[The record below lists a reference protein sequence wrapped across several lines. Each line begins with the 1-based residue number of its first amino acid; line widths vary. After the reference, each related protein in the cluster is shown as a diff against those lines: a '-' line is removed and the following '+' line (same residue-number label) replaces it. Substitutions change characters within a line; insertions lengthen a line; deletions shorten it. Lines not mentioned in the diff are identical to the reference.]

1 MSLSLCQAFFFG
13 LQVGLASLW
22 VPPKE
27 GAGAFSLILSFWGRA
42 EGLEVESIT
51 NDQSVVKHDCVIKG
65 FPGGSDGKESACN
78 AEDPGS
84 IPGLERFLGEG
95 NDYPL
100 QYFCLENSMNRGA
113 WWATVHVVTKSWT

>member
-84 IPGLERFLGEG
+84 IPGLERFPGEG

>member
-51 NDQSVVKHDCVIKG
+51 NDQSVVKHDCVIK
-65 FPGGSDGKESACN
+65 D
-78 AEDPGS
+78 
-84 IPGLERFLGEG
+84 
-95 NDYPL
+95 
-100 QYFCLENSMNRGA
+100 
-113 WWATVHVVTKSWT
+113 

>member
-65 FPGGSDGKESACN
+65 FPGGLVVKNLPAN
-78 AEDPGS
+78 AGDTNLL
-84 IPGLERFLGEG
+84 PGLGR
-95 NDYPL
+95 YP
-100 QYFCLENSMNRGA
+100 
-113 WWATVHVVTKSWT
+113 

>member
-1 MSLSLCQAFFFG
+1 MDSRLDLQACGCPPRRGLELS
-13 LQVGLASLW
+13 VS
-22 VPPKE
+22 
-27 GAGAFSLILSFWGRA
+27 FSHFWGRA

-51 NDQSVVKHDCVIKG
+51 SDQSVVKHDCVIKG

-84 IPGLERFLGEG
+84 IPGLERFPGEG

-100 QYFCLENSMNRGA
+100 QYFWLENFMNRGA
-113 WWATVHVVTKSWT
+113 WWATVHVVTKSWR